1 MSRHYRKER
10 LDELLYRELNTLV
23 LYELNDPRLA
33 DISIS
38 SVDVSRDLQT
48 ARVYV
53 NMLDE
58 ETVVRQVL
66 QGLEKA
72 SGFLRSEI
80 AARINLRKA
89 PELYFRIDTSYQEA
103 KRIDNIL
110 DSIPPYI
117 EEESDREGN
126 TE

>member
-53 NMLDE
+53 RMLDE
-58 ETVVRQVL
+58 ETVVTEVL
-66 QGLEKA
+66 RGLEKA

-80 AARINLRKA
+80 ATRINLRKA
-89 PELYFRIDTSYQEA
+89 PELYFRIDSSYQEA

-117 EEESDREGN
+117 EEESEREGN

>member
-33 DISIS
+33 GISIS

-53 NMLDE
+53 RMLDE
-58 ETVVRQVL
+58 ETVVTEVL
-66 QGLEKA
+66 RGLEKA

-80 AARINLRKA
+80 ATRINLRKA
-89 PELYFRIDTSYQEA
+89 PELYFRIDSSYQEA

-117 EEESDREGN
+117 EEESEREGN